1 VAGRERYTQPGGSCL
16 PGSEGGYMDSSA
28 LRRRYVAALKR
39 ANLCALRF
47 HDLCHIFGS
56 LAINYASIVPVLA
69 WMGRADVN
77 TTMRYLEDKSRADD
91 AGLFSYAF
99 RANGDDA
106 DGALARRRE
115 RALDVVAVGLDRDP
129 LLAQVHAR
137 ADGPRGGVG
146 RAYFFAASK

>member
-1 VAGRERYTQPGGSCL
+1 
-16 PGSEGGYMDSSA
+16 MDSSA

-39 ANLCALRF
+39 AELRVLRF
-47 HDLCHIFGS
+47 HDLCHSFGS
-56 LAINYASIVPVLA
+56 LAISYGSIVPVEA

-77 TTMRYLEDKSRADD
+77 TND
-91 AGLFSYAF
+91 ALPGRQEPRRRRGGCSPTPSELTAMPQT
-99 RANGDDA
+99 
-106 DGALARRRE
+106 GALARRRE